1 MNIYL
6 IITYSLVKGHGVKNM
21 RLSELGDKEIVN
33 LNNGARLGLLY
44 DADIIFDEETGKI
57 ISLIAPDRK
66 LSLKLLGIE
75 RNGMEIPWTAI
86 RKIGHDMIII
96 EMD

>member
-1 MNIYL
+1 
-6 IITYSLVKGHGVKNM
+6 M

-33 LNNGARLGLLY
+33 LNNGARLGLLH
-44 DADIIFDEETGKI
+44 DADILFDEETGKI

-75 RNGMEIPWTAI
+75 SNGMEIPWTAI
-86 RKIGHDMIII
+86 RKIGFDMIIV
-96 EMD
+96 ELDN